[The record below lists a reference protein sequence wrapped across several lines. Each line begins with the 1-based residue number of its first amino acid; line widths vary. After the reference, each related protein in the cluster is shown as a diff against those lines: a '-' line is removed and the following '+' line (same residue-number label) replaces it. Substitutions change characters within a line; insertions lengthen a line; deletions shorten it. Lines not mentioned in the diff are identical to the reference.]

1 MTNRP
6 NLRISASEIDELMS
20 MLEINDVR
28 LTEWRIEAGHQ
39 LTFPP
44 SPTPAIHYNLF
55 GTGQMTIGDAP
66 TIALSPHTLVIAPP
80 RQALRIDVAT
90 EAGSILGPRIVEASP
105 DSAEAPKTRHRSV
118 GGGGQPRLIM
128 ICGQFRAS
136 YGTIIDLFRAL
147 PVPIVE
153 RFAESDQLHR
163 ALTAALDELAT
174 QQVGVGAMTAAMLRQ
189 IMVMLVRRSLAPVE
203 LWLERFSE
211 LSDPQVAR
219 ALAEMVGRPGAAHSL
234 STLSQTA
241 ALSRSAFMVR
251 FGDAF
256 GCSPMVV
263 LRQLRMRRASHLLA
277 AHILSIEQVAHAV
290 GYASRTSFAR
300 AFRQTYGID
309 PSEYSART
317 AQPSRGGFDRVVRER
332 FQALA

>member
-44 SPTPAIHYNLF
+44 SRTPAIHYNLF

-66 TIALSPHTLVIAPP
+66 TIALAPHTLVIAPP
-80 RQALRIDVAT
+80 RQALRIDVAA
-90 EAGSILGPRIVEASP
+90 EPGSIFGQRVVEAP
-105 DSAEAPKTRHRSV
+105 PESAETPGTRRRSV
-118 GGGGQPRLIM
+118 GGGQPRLIM
-128 ICGQFRAS
+128 ICGQFRAT

-317 AQPSRGGFDRVVRER
+317 VQPSRGGFERVVRER